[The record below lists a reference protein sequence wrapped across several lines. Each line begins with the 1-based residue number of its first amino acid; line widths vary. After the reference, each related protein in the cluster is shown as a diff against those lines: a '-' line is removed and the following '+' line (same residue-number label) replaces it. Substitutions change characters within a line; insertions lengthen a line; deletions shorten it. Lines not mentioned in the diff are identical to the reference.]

1 MHQSSFSGQ
10 SQLKVNTCKACTLI
24 KTGALTWLS
33 GLCVPMTLLRAIRT
47 GKGQRVG
54 STQTSVS
61 RSSKH
66 GGLGLRPTTSFRKR
80 NIFCGNE
87 NYCLFFTILTA
98 LLSNCY
104 TNRRPA
110 QITVEMRRYNLYDFF
125 VLGVL
130 KVKVKLH
137 CGGPLGTG
145 AKKAPEVRLII

>member
-10 SQLKVNTCKACTLI
+10 SQLKVNTCTACTLV
-24 KTGALTWLS
+24 KNGALTWLS

-80 NIFCGNE
+80 NIF
-87 NYCLFFTILTA
+87 
-98 LLSNCY
+98 
-104 TNRRPA
+104 
-110 QITVEMRRYNLYDFF
+110 VE
-125 VLGVL
+125 
-130 KVKVKLH
+130 
-137 CGGPLGTG
+137 T
-145 AKKAPEVRLII
+145 AKKRTEFLYEGLPGSSKRMTASSESRMETSGMKLEVLNAKRKTRLGSKNLQTMYETGRPGSCSSSRKI